1 MRQCCLQRTICG
13 KIYSCILLCVKI
25 PILHTNFCCRP
36 DFLRT
41 PLLIGILTS
50 CSPDKSELL
59 SLDQYTQE
67 DMYISVTPEEIR
79 YVRPQ
84 VAPNELGQGGSTAR
98 QVLTKFCISYWYVG
112 PYMLEEWMIEN
123 VASVF
128 GSLRICCCMVRV
140 VCCTFR
146 GPRLGRFGFWPA
158 CVPQPN
164 RFLPAWLFNFFVH
177 PFRQESCTTYR

>member
-1 MRQCCLQRTICG
+1 MIYIHTYIHTCGTCNFYYIINLGIPTTNWYRDPYMYQYVMLVLVWHTRT
-13 KIYSCILLCVKI
+13 ST
-25 PILHTNFCCRP
+25 HT
-36 DFLRT
+36 
-41 PLLIGILTS
+41 
-50 CSPDKSELL
+50 
-59 SLDQYTQE
+59 Y
-67 DMYISVTPEEIR
+67 MYMSVTPEEIR

-112 PYMLEEWMIEN
+112 PYMLEEWPLYF
-123 VASVF
+123 ASGF

-146 GPRLGRFGFWPA
+146 GPRLGRFGFWSA

-164 RFLPAWLFNFFVH
+164 NRSLPARLLLFFGH
-177 PFRQESCTTYR
+177 LFRQESCTTYR